1 MASIDKQLKTY
12 ILRGCVAS
20 LAALL
25 AACGG
30 GSSSSSKS
38 TTQPLTGLK
47 KRVLLSNQQAG
58 SVTIF
63 DAQKDQISTKGFS
76 ISGATK
82 LVAASGNTLVMQ
94 QGVSA
99 IQVINNVT
107 EQPTVSLS
115 LLDQPFDVA
124 ISTDGKTGYAAMRN
138 VGQIAVFDTTNGILQ
153 FITGLPSVTRLV
165 EGTNQHKMLAF
176 SDGANGLVKPNQG
189 TFFVIDTGTNTA
201 TAINAPELQLD
212 QPFSAVFDPSDS
224 SDNTAFILN
233 CGIEC
238 GGTAPYCPHPITN
251 ACAASVIKVNFSNP
265 AAPVFGTAI
274 PVSAATVGLLSGSNL
289 FVAGSPSA
297 GSIGTLQNISTTTL
311 VPPVGFTTI
320 ANGHH
325 SKMVMAS
332 NNRLYI
338 GASGCTAVPDP
349 ATNLTQGCLSIVN
362 TSSNAVVIPKVSSF
376 RKNFDATGIQPI
388 SGRTVVYVCYGG
400 ELDIFDTNTDTA
412 ITTSPPIDIVGIAF
426 DVVLIDP

>member
-12 ILRGCVAS
+12 ILRVCVAS

-47 KRVLLSNQQAG
+47 KRVLLSNQPAG

-63 DAQKDQISTKGFS
+63 DAQKDQISTKGFGV
-76 ISGATK
+76 SGATK
-82 LVAASGNTLVMQ
+82 LVAASGNTLVLQ
-94 QGVSA
+94 QASPGSGAA

-107 EQPTVSLS
+107 EQTTVSLN

-153 FITGLPSVTRLV
+153 FITGLPGVTRLV

-176 SDGANGLVKPNQG
+176 VDNPNTLPVPNTG
-189 TFFVIDTGTNTA
+189 GFFVIDTGTNTA
-201 TAINAPELQLD
+201 KVVTGGLLN
-212 QPFSAVFDPSDS
+212 QPFSAVFDPSDT

-233 CGIEC
+233 CGTGC
-238 GGTAPYCPHPITN
+238 GSTTPP
-251 ACAASVIKVNFSNP
+251 SVVKVNFSNP
-265 AAPVFGTAI
+265 ASPTFTTIGGTPI
-274 PVSAATVGLLSGSNL
+274 LAATVGVLNGSSL
-289 FVAGSPSA
+289 FVAGTPPGSA
-297 GSIGTLQNISTTTL
+297 TGTLQTINTTSLTASS
-311 VPPVGFTTI
+311 PIAI
-320 ANGHH
+320 ANGLH

-338 GASGCTAVPDP
+338 GGIGCTAIADP
-349 ATNLTQGCLSIVN
+349 TTNLTQGCLSIVN